1 MLSSRTYNQ
10 TPDSLAHQWQIV
22 KKDKWLLSV
31 LTWLPILLMVSLW
44 WVFSSSIARDI
55 PIGVVD
61 LDHSQV
67 SRQMVQHYDAT
78 SSLSV
83 SAHYTDT
90 HQAKLALQ
98 SDDIYAYVVIPKD
111 TSKLAYLAQPPQVTA
126 FFNSQYI
133 LVGRLVNSALLQAQ
147 GTFNAKL
154 DAGKILA
161 KGNATP
167 TQALGKAV
175 PIRSQITPL
184 FNSNTSYS
192 QFLISAVV
200 PAIWQIAIVVSTVMI
215 IAAQL
220 RTQTLSSWLGNT
232 PVSRLVRTLA
242 PYSVI
247 FALHGLALLYW
258 LFVGIGWA
266 FNGSFLLVIIC
277 QLLMILACMI
287 MGSLFFFLTMDA
299 TRAMSFA
306 GAYTAPSFAFMGIT
320 FPVTDM
326 SPLAQAWR
334 SLLPVSHYI
343 EGQVYQASYGA
354 NVWQTLTTQLPMLGF
369 IFPALLVMLLVKKR
383 LAKEVIA

>member
-1 MLSSRTYNQ
+1 M
-10 TPDSLAHQWQIV
+10 
-22 KKDKWLLSV
+22 
-31 LTWLPILLMVSLW
+31 
-44 WVFSSSIARDI
+44 
-55 PIGVVD
+55 
-61 LDHSQV
+61 
-67 SRQMVQHYDAT
+67 
-78 SSLSV
+78 
-83 SAHYTDT
+83 
-90 HQAKLALQ
+90 
-98 SDDIYAYVVIPKD
+98 
-111 TSKLAYLAQPPQVTA
+111 
-126 FFNSQYI
+126 
-133 LVGRLVNSALLQAQ
+133 NSALLQAQ

-220 RTQTLSSWLGNT
+220 RTQTLSSWLGNA

-326 SPLAQAWR
+326 SQLAQAWR